1 MEKKIHCLIWP
12 ELNNY
17 TGKTKTIA
25 TFESERGVDLNDFLK
40 TVNSFW
46 SDLKTIILHITEKA
60 TKNSVNLD
68 AWLDFELKDLS
79 EQEIQALANGQD
91 LNDKNKYKVK
101 TYLLKSDDTNNF
113 IWKKFTNYVLRA
125 IEEKYKTDTKIAEV
139 TSTIVDGFF
148 GPLCDTF
155 WQDETNSVPINRILP
170 MKQMVANFFAS
181 AVKFLNSPTITGKI
195 DAS

>member
-17 TGKTKTIA
+17 TEKTKTIA
-25 TFESERGVDLNDFLK
+25 KFASEQSVNLNDFLK

-46 SDLKTIILHITEKA
+46 GDLKTIILHVTEKE

-68 AWLDFELKDLS
+68 AWFDFKLKNLS
-79 EQEIQALANGQD
+79 DQEIQALANGQD
-91 LNDKNKYKVK
+91 LNDKNKYKAK
-101 TYLLKSDDTNNF
+101 TYLLKSNDTDNF
-113 IWKKFTNYVLRA
+113 IWKKFTNYVLKA

-139 TSTIVDGFF
+139 TSTIVDWFF

-155 WQDETNSVPINRILP
+155 WQDETNFVPINCILP
-170 MKQMVANFFAS
+170 TKQMVANFFLL
-181 AVKFLNSPTITGKI
+181 VPWNF
-195 DAS
+195 